1 MADLKDKVI
10 IVTGAARGLGRQYAV
25 RLAEA
30 GAKVVAG
37 DVRDVADTAAAINSA
52 GGEALGIPLDVAD
65 ASSCRA
71 MAAATLEAF
80 GRVDGLINNAALYGG
95 LARGKFDTLPED
107 EWQRVMDVNVT
118 GIWNCCRAV
127 AEPLRESKGSIV
139 NVASLAAVFGMPNG
153 LHYATSKAA
162 VIGMTR
168 AMARELGRDWVRVNA
183 VAPAAVLTEGTE
195 EFFGDKHE
203 KATQAVAAGQSLQR
217 NLEPDDMVGTIM
229 YLLSDDS
236 KFVTGQTIMVD
247 GGTVFL

>member
-1 MADLKDKVI
+1 MADFKDKVI
-10 IVTGAARGLGRQYAV
+10 VVTGAARGLGRQYAL

-30 GAKVVAG
+30 GAKIVAG
-37 DVRDVADTAAAINSA
+37 DVRDASQTVEEITRA
-52 GGEALGIPLDVAD
+52 GGQGFAVELDVAD
-65 ASSCRA
+65 ISSCRD
-71 MAAATLEAF
+71 MAAEVLKVY
-80 GRVDGLINNAALYGG
+80 GRVDGLVNNAALYGG

-118 GIWNCCRAV
+118 GIWNCCRV
-127 AEPLRESKGSIV
+127 LIEPLKEAKGSIV
-139 NVASLAAVFGMPNG
+139 NVASLAAVYGMPNG
-153 LHYATSKAA
+153 LHYSTSKAA

-183 VAPAAVLTEGTE
+183 VAPAVVLTEGTQ
-195 EFFGDKHE
+195 EFFGEKHDK
-203 KATQAVAAGQSLQR
+203 AVQVVAQGQSLQR
-217 NLEPDDMVGTIM
+217 SLEPDDMVGTIL